1 MLIDAHAYLLAG
13 FTEREVQEVLDDLDY
28 LLQNST
34 WPYSRE
40 RTADMIV
47 ELPSMLTD
55 FLRSVRRDA
64 LQSAMISRKVKS
76 AILS

>member
-1 MLIDAHAYLLAG
+1 MLSDSHAYLLAG
-13 FTEREVQEVLDDLDY
+13 FTEQEVQEVLDDLDY

-40 RTADMIV
+40 RTAAMIV

-55 FLRSVRRDA
+55 FLHSVRRDA
-64 LQSAMISRKVKS
+64 LHSAMISRKIKS
-76 AILS
+76 SIHS